1 MIYYITTFPFQHIT
15 NRPNSFMKI
24 SDILKEGYIIADLN
38 AGDKEG
44 ALSEVSLFLEHKGA
58 IQDHAKLLQA
68 LLAREQL
75 GSTGIGDNM
84 AIPHAKSEGIE
95 QITTVFARSRQGVDF
110 QSLDRKPVHFIFL
123 LLAPPASTGLHLKA
137 LAKIARLFKNPSLRE
152 NILKAENADI
162 IYSLILEEDSKIS

>member
-1 MIYYITTFPFQHIT
+1 
-15 NRPNSFMKI
+15 MKI
-24 SDILKEGYIIADLN
+24 SDILKEDYIIADLE

-44 ALSEVSLFLEHKGA
+44 TLSEVSFFLEHKGA

-68 LLAREQL
+68 LLEREQL

-84 AIPHAKSEGIE
+84 AIPHAKYEGIE
-95 QITTVFARSRQGVDF
+95 QIITVFARSRKGVDF
-110 QSLDRKPVHFIFL
+110 QSLDRKPVHFVFL

-152 NILKAENADI
+152 NILQAEDAGT
-162 IYSLILEEDSKIS
+162 IYSLLLEEDSNSN

>member
-1 MIYYITTFPFQHIT
+1 
-15 NRPNSFMKI
+15 MKI
-24 SDILKEGYIIADLN
+24 SDILKEDYIIADLE

-58 IQDHAKLLQA
+58 IPDHGKLLQS
-68 LLAREQL
+68 LLEREQL

-84 AIPHAKSEGIE
+84 AIPHAKYEGVE
-95 QITTVFARSRQGVDF
+95 QIFTVFARSRQGVEF

-123 LLAPPASTGLHLKA
+123 LLAPPGSTGLHLKA

-152 NILKAENADI
+152 NILAAEDAHTI
-162 IYSLILEEDSKIS
+162 HSLIVEEDSSIS